1 MGYIGIVQ
9 HKEHSPE
16 VFHIPPGTPCIFRD
30 VRKLLFKRLFAFFL
44 FRIRRHG
51 VHITTILCR
60 PGDIYHWWKWLS
72 GETAAAEVATV
83 VPGYWGHNYA
93 AEREVWPELPGETV

>member
-1 MGYIGIVQ
+1 MPS
-9 HKEHSPE
+9 KRN
-16 VFHIPPGTPCIFRD
+16 IFRD

-51 VHITTILCR
+51 VHITILCR
-60 PGDIYHWWKWLS
+60 PGDIYHWWKWLY
-72 GETAAAEVATV
+72 GETAAAAAEVATV

-93 AEREVWPELPGETV
+93 AEREEWPELPGETV